1 MFGDKIFR
9 GDVWGKYPPIYW
21 SRHISLAHK
30 KWRGNLENANSRNAN
45 WQLVAGA
52 RRSAVTGGNLQPD
65 ARTWLAESGSRDHS
79 ARLWLVQ
86 RPGCHQATAGPRH
99 HLISAIHN
107 AHSPHSSTKR
117 AQVWASWRIMFYLPF
132 LHKDDT
138 VKQPSYFH
146 KASRQRFYIHKC
158 KVQVGILQPYPEQG
172 LSSYDK
178 VRANW
183 AIFKIFVVLSKFK
196 LA

>member
-107 AHSPHSSTKR
+107 AHSPHSS
-117 AQVWASWRIMFYLPF
+117 IN
-132 LHKDDT
+132 
-138 VKQPSYFH
+138 QPTSIPT
-146 KASRQRFYIHKC
+146 SGWFYIHKC

-178 VRANW
+178 KSEPIEPFSKYLLFCRNLNW
-183 AIFKIFVVLSKFK
+183 LNYLIEVSYCMQEHVETS
-196 LA
+196 

>member
-21 SRHISLAHK
+21 SRHISSAHK

-65 ARTWLAESGSRDHS
+65 ARSWLAESGSRDHS

-107 AHSPHSSTKR
+107 AQLHTHLILLQTSPGWSLASSP
-117 AQVWASWRIMFYLPF
+117 WGIMFYLPF
-132 LHKDDT
+132 LHRDDT
-138 VKQPSYFH
+138 ANIPSCFH

-158 KVQVGILQPYPEQG
+158 KVQVGILQP
-172 LSSYDK
+172 
-178 VRANW
+178 
-183 AIFKIFVVLSKFK
+183 
-196 LA
+196 